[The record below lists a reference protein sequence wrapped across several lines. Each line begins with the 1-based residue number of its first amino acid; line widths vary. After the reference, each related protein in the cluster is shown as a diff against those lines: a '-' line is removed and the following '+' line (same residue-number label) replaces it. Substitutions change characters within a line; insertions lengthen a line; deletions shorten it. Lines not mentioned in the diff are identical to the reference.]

1 MKLLSLKLLNFRR
14 FRQEEIVFKDNFSLI
29 FWKNWAWKSSIIDA
43 IWYALFWPIWKDF
56 VRVNATFLKSFFVTD
71 RLPSKIELTFSVW
84 LETYRIVR
92 VIDAW
97 IKKLSND
104 FIPETKDSLFWA
116 NWLEIIWWWEVNDF
130 IIKLIW
136 VSKDTFLRSVF
147 AKQKDLEV
155 LSGMAQNRKDLIN
168 SILWLDKIQN
178 IISELKKEEKEKIN
192 LLTFTKSRVSEIN
205 IDEIKILQK
214 TKKEEEKTILEKL
227 KQEENNLKILN
238 EKFENIKKN
247 YELQDKKRQEK
258 ESLENQIKIITNSIE
273 REELELKRLDETLV
287 EIAKKEKY
295 LLENKEIIEKE
306 KKYSQKL
313 NTLLE
318 QKNLFDKKKTLE
330 ERQKTLS
337 EKLAEI
343 NKNLEDLLIPPWER
357 GVGGFS
363 NQEKFLNISQN
374 IQELEKSAELEQKK
388 FDSLN
393 EEKINLESKINYL
406 RKEYDELKK
415 ELENV
420 KSLSKDAT
428 CPTCLRPLESHF
440 PTMLKLYED
449 KLLEKANEW
458 KKEKLVLEEKANI
471 LQNILK
477 NLEKIKNDL
486 ALLKQKEL
494 SFTKFSENKKIYLE
508 DLEKIKIDLENFK
521 DVDFKEEIFIET
533 KKEYE
538 EIKIRFSEYRKLEWE
553 VANKKTLEEN
563 KKTAQEKI
571 KDFSIKKEEILK
583 KLSEIWYDEENYLK
597 VKEEFLTSSTF
608 IKEKTQEISVLNN
621 EKIKKDYEL
630 KELNEKLENFK
641 KDNENIKNLASDIEY
656 SSLKIKIL
664 WDYIIYLLEYLKPK
678 IEDLASE
685 YFSIITDYKYNYI
698 TLDNDYNILIDGKNI
713 DLFSWWERDLAN
725 LCLRLSLGQNL
736 SLNRWNPINFLVLDE
751 VLWSQDKERQQNILT
766 NLKKLEHKFSQI
778 ILISHLEEIKDL
790 ATNLIEVRAL
800 NKEESEVLYY

>member
-1 MKLLSLKLLNFRR
+1 MKLISLKLLNFRR

-29 FWKNWAWKSSIIDA
+29 FWKNWAWKSSIIDG

-56 VRVNATFLKSFFVTD
+56 VRVNATFLKSFFVTE
-71 RLPSKIELTFSVW
+71 RLPSKIELTFSIW

-92 VIDAW
+92 VIDGW
-97 IKKLSND
+97 IKKFHSD
-104 FIPETKDSLFWA
+104 FIPETKDSLFWS
-116 NWLEIIWWWEVNDF
+116 NWLEIIGWWEVNDYIF
-130 IIKLIW
+130 KLIW
-136 VSKDTFLRSVF
+136 VSRDTFLRSVF

-155 LSGMAQNRKDLIN
+155 LSGLSSDRKKLIN
-168 SILWLDKIQN
+168 SILWLDKIEN
-178 IISELKKEEKEKIN
+178 IISFLKQEEKEKTN
-192 LLTFTKSRVSEIN
+192 LLNFTKSRVSEIN
-205 IDEIKILQK
+205 IDETKES
-214 TKKEEEKTILEKL
+214 KKEKETELKTILEKL
-227 KQEENNLKILN
+227 KQEENNLKTLN
-238 EKFENIKKN
+238 EKFENIKKS
-247 YELQDKKRQEK
+247 YELEDKKRQEK
-258 ESLENQIKIITNSIE
+258 ESLENQIKILINSIE
-273 REELELKRLDETLV
+273 REEFEFKKLDETLA

-295 LLENKEIIEKE
+295 LEENKEIIEKE

-343 NKNLEDLLIPPWER
+343 NKNLESFWNIDISKEIIEKEKLIE
-357 GVGGFS
+357 S
-363 NQEKFLNISQN
+363 
-374 IQELEKSAELEQKK
+374 EQKK

-393 EEKINLESKINYL
+393 EEKINLDNKINYL

-458 KKEKLVLEEKANI
+458 KKEKFALEEKTNI
-471 LQNILK
+471 LQNLLK
-477 NLEKIKNDL
+477 NLENIKNDL
-486 ALLKQKEL
+486 ALLKQREL

-538 EIKIRFSEYRKLEWE
+538 EIKIKFSEYRKLEWE

-571 KDFSIKKEEILK
+571 KDFSIKKEEISK
-583 KLSEIWYDEENYLK
+583 KLFEIWYDEENYLK
-597 VKEEFLTSSTF
+597 VREEFLTSSTF

-656 SSLKIKIL
+656 SHLKIKIL
-664 WDYIIYLLEYLKPK
+664 SDYIIYLLEYLKPK

-685 YFSIITDYKYNYI
+685 YFSIITDYKYSYV

-713 DLFSWWERDLAN
+713 DLFSGWERDLAN

-800 NKEESEVLYY
+800 NKEESWVLYY